1 MFGMVSVIF
10 LSTLSGCDRNA
21 DNLIPNESTK
31 YPAVIEIGEL
41 EVVDKNTLNFIIDK
55 QQGTLAHIKPTL
67 DSETPLLLGEADR
80 DESGVATGF
89 EFNDCPE
96 LEAELNGLTQKERY
110 DWYLEHGTIDCD
122 TFKADPE
129 ADNNRSALPFF
140 YGQLGRAPDLTQGG
154 ATFTFMGTGDDV
166 CVVLDPETVFWNQ
179 AIAPTADAG
188 QKSQYGYPDYFDDDG
203 DLDLFGGMSSYYTG
217 SPGVEIGDFRGF
229 YTDSKGELIE
239 IQYGECNQIGY
250 GGVDGAHAGRAKPEF
265 CTIDT
270 DQQEG
275 VEFTI
280 VMETWAVPLDDGVLS
295 FGVAVMDE
303 RCPRVDTSEC
313 FIRTESLDDDGNPKY
328 CTDKLEAA
336 QCDSK
341 LGPFCCAN
349 PEMCGDESTLA
360 PNLCDELLKVD
371 DVKVDREAWCEANP
385 SLCCEN
391 EELAEIEGST
401 GGGGTGPGGPF

>member
-10 LSTLSGCDRNA
+10 LSALSGCDRNA
-21 DNLIPNESTK
+21 NALIPNESDQF
-31 YPAVIEIGEL
+31 PAVIEIGEL
-41 EVVDKNTLNFIIDK
+41 EVVDKDTLNFIIDK
-55 QQGTLAHIKPTL
+55 QQGTLAYIKPTL
-67 DSETPLLLGEADR
+67 DGDTPLLLGDAER
-80 DESGVATGF
+80 EESEVATGY
-89 EFNDCPE
+89 EFTDCPE
-96 LEAELNGLTQKERY
+96 LEAELNGLTEQQRY
-110 DWYLEHGTIDCD
+110 DWYLEHGTIDCA
-122 TFKADPE
+122 TFKSSPE
-129 ADNNRSALPFF
+129 ADHNRDALPFF

-166 CVVLDPETVFWNQ
+166 CVILDPETVFWNQ
-179 AIAPTADAG
+179 SIAPASRVD
-188 QKSQYGYPDYFDDDG
+188 QYAYPDYFDDDG

-239 IQYGECNQIGY
+239 IQYGECNQTGY

-295 FGVAVMDE
+295 FGVAVMNE

-313 FIRTESLDDDGNPKY
+313 FIRTESLDADGNPKA
-328 CTDKLEAA
+328 CTDKLEYA
-336 QCDSK
+336 QCDGK
-341 LGPFCCAN
+341 LASFCCAN
-349 PEMCGDESTLA
+349 PEMCGDE
-360 PNLCDELLKVD
+360 NVIDDGLCESLMVVD
-371 DVKVDREAWCEANP
+371 DEKVTRDAWCEANS
-385 SLCCEN
+385 SLCCDS
-391 EELAEIEGST
+391 EEGVEIEGST
-401 GGGGTGPGGPF
+401 GGGGAGPGSPF

>member
-10 LSTLSGCDRNA
+10 LSALSGCDRNA
-21 DNLIPNESTK
+21 DALIPNESDK
-31 YPAVIEIGEL
+31 FPAVIEIGEL
-41 EVVDKNTLNFIIDK
+41 EVVDKNTLNFIVDK
-55 QQGTLAHIKPTL
+55 QQGTLAYIKPNL
-67 DSETPLLLGEADR
+67 DADTALLLGDADR
-80 DESGVATGF
+80 DEAGVATGY

-96 LEAELNGLTQKERY
+96 LEAELNGLTEKERY
-110 DWYLEHGTIDCD
+110 DWYLEHGTIDCE
-122 TFKADPE
+122 TFKANPE
-129 ADNNRSALPFF
+129 ADNNRDALPFF
-140 YGQLGRAPDLTQGG
+140 YGQLGRAPDLTKGG

-179 AIAPTADAG
+179 SIAPAG
-188 QKSQYGYPDYFDDDG
+188 LTEQYAYPDFFDDDG

-239 IQYGECNQIGY
+239 IQYGECNQTGY

-275 VEFTI
+275 VEFTV

-295 FGVAVMDE
+295 FGVAVMNE

-313 FIRTESLDDDGNPKY
+313 FIRTESLDENGNPKT

-336 QCDSK
+336 QCDGK
-341 LGPFCCAN
+341 LASFCCAN
-349 PEMCGDESTLA
+349 PEMCGDENVVA
-360 PNLCDELLKVD
+360 DNLCEDLIGTPDE
-371 DVKVDREAWCEANP
+371 WCEANP
-385 SLCCEN
+385 SLCCDN
-391 EELAEIEGST
+391 DEEVEIEGST
-401 GGGGTGPGGPF
+401 GGGTGPSGPF

>member
-1 MFGMVSVIF
+1 MFRMVSVIF
-10 LSTLSGCDRNA
+10 LSSLFGCDRNA
-21 DNLIPNESTK
+21 NSLIPNESDQF
-31 YPAVIEIGEL
+31 PAVIEIGEL
-41 EVVDKNTLNFIIDK
+41 EVVNKNTLNFIIDK
-55 QQGTLAHIKPTL
+55 QQGTLAYIKPNL
-67 DSETPLLLGEADR
+67 DGDTPLFLGDADG
-80 DESGVATGF
+80 DDTSPATGY

-96 LEAELNGLTQKERY
+96 LEAELNGLTEQERY
-110 DWYLEHGTIDCD
+110 EWYLEHGTIDCE
-122 TFKADPE
+122 TFKSNPE
-129 ADNNRSALPFF
+129 ADNNRDALPFF
-140 YGQLGRAPDLTQGG
+140 YGQLGRAPDLTKGG

-179 AIAPTADAG
+179 SIAPAG
-188 QKSQYGYPDYFDDDG
+188 RVDQYAYPDYFDDDG

-275 VEFTI
+275 VEFTV

-295 FGVAVMDE
+295 FGVAVMNE

-313 FIRTESLDDDGNPKY
+313 FIRTESLDANGNPKE
-328 CTDKLEAA
+328 CTDKLEYA
-336 QCDSK
+336 QCDGK
-341 LGPFCCAN
+341 LASFCCAN
-349 PEMCGDESTLA
+349 PEMCGDE
-360 PNLCDELLKVD
+360 NIVD
-371 DVKVDREAWCEANP
+371 DDLCGGLMVVDDAPATRDEWCEANP
-385 SLCCEN
+385 AMCCETDGDV
-391 EELAEIEGST
+391 EIEGST
-401 GGGGTGPGGPF
+401 GGGGEGPGGPF

>member
-10 LSTLSGCDRNA
+10 LSALSGCDRNA
-21 DNLIPNESTK
+21 DALIPDESDQF
-31 YPAVIEIGEL
+31 PAVIEIGEL

-55 QQGTLAHIKPTL
+55 QQGTLAYIKPTL
-67 DSETPLLLGEADR
+67 DDSTPLLMGDAET
-80 DESGVATGF
+80 EVTGVLAAGF

-96 LEAELNGLTQKERY
+96 LEAELNGLTEKERY
-110 DWYLEHGTIDCD
+110 QWYLDHGTIDCE
-122 TFKADPE
+122 TFKLNPN
-129 ADNNRSALPFF
+129 ADNNRDALPFF
-140 YGQLGRAPDLTQGG
+140 YGQLGRAPDLTKGG

-166 CVVLDPETVFWNQ
+166 CVILDPETVFWNQ
-179 AIAPTADAG
+179 SIAPASRTD
-188 QKSQYGYPDYFDDDG
+188 QYAYPDYFDDDG
-203 DLDLFGGMSSYYTG
+203 DLDLYGGMSSYYTG

-239 IQYGECNQIGY
+239 IQYGECNQTGY

-295 FGVAVMDE
+295 FGVAVMNE

-313 FIRTESLDDDGNPKY
+313 FIRTESLDADGNPKA
-328 CTDKLEAA
+328 CTDKLEFA
-336 QCDSK
+336 QCDGK
-341 LGPFCCAN
+341 LGSFCCAN
-349 PEMCGDESTLA
+349 PEMCGDENVVD
-360 PNLCDELLKVD
+360 PGLCEDLMVVD
-371 DVKVDREAWCEANP
+371 DAKVTRDEWCEANP
-385 SLCCEN
+385 SLCCDSG
-391 EELAEIEGST
+391 EEVEIEGST
-401 GGGGTGPGGPF
+401 GGGGSGPGL

>member
-1 MFGMVSVIF
+1 
-10 LSTLSGCDRNA
+10 
-21 DNLIPNESTK
+21 
-31 YPAVIEIGEL
+31 
-41 EVVDKNTLNFIIDK
+41 
-55 QQGTLAHIKPTL
+55 
-67 DSETPLLLGEADR
+67 
-80 DESGVATGF
+80 
-89 EFNDCPE
+89 
-96 LEAELNGLTQKERY
+96 
-110 DWYLEHGTIDCD
+110 
-122 TFKADPE
+122 
-129 ADNNRSALPFF
+129 
-140 YGQLGRAPDLTQGG
+140 
-154 ATFTFMGTGDDV
+154 MGTGDDV

-179 AIAPTADAG
+179 AIAPTAM
-188 QKSQYGYPDYFDDDG
+188 QSEEPVRLPDYFDDDG

-371 DVKVDREAWCEANP
+371 DAVDRDTIFNP
-385 SLCCEN
+385 GLCQG
-391 EELAEIEGST
+391 EELEIEGST
-401 GGGGTGPGGPF
+401 GGGGTGGPF